1 MSITLTS
8 ITTLVRY
15 LINDTVKTMSPGDI
29 IIYDTSSVFTLT
41 ESNAISVS
49 AVYKNDVELE
59 SGTYSYD
66 SDTQKLTVSASL
78 TSGDTI
84 EIRYTYYPNYS
95 DTEIQNYIQAAIIHL
110 SVNNFY
116 NYTISDSKI
125 FPDPTPSEQ
134 RLIAI
139 VTALLIEPDNKTYRL
154 PDLTINVPRDL
165 PLHDKIRKVI
175 MRHKQNSHG
184 TFDIL

>member
-1 MSITLTS
+1 MSVTLSS

-15 LINDTVKTMSPGDI
+15 LIGDTSTSQSPGDMYT
-29 IIYDTSSVFTLT
+29 YDNSSVFTLT
-41 ESNAISVS
+41 ESNVSSVS

-66 SDTQKLTVSASL
+66 STRGTVTVSASL
-78 TSGDTI
+78 SSGDTI
-84 EIRYTYYPNYS
+84 EIRYSYYPNYS
-95 DTEIQNYIQAAIIHL
+95 DTELQNYVQAAIIHL
-110 SVNNFY
+110 SLNNFY
-116 NYTISDSKI
+116 NYTISDDKI

-139 VTALLIEPDNKTYRL
+139 VTALLVEPDNKTYRL
-154 PDLTINVPRDL
+154 PDLTINVPKDL

-175 MRHKQNSHG
+175 MRHKQNTHG

>member
-1 MSITLTS
+1 MAITLAS

-15 LINDTVKTMSPGDI
+15 LIGDTSKTQLPGDI
-29 IIYDTSSVFTLT
+29 FTYDNSEVFTLT
-41 ESNAISVS
+41 ESNATAVSDVLVNDTSSGVAYVYSTTRQTVTISSV
-49 AVYKNDVELE
+49 
-59 SGTYSYD
+59 
-66 SDTQKLTVSASL
+66 L
-78 TSGDTI
+78 TSGDTV
-84 EIRYTYYPNYS
+84 EIQYTYYPNYS

-116 NYTISDSKI
+116 DFTISSSNI
-125 FPDPTPSEQ
+125 YPDPTPQEQ

-139 VTALLIEPDNKTYRL
+139 ITGLLIEPDNKTYRL

-165 PLHDKIRKVI
+165 PLHDKIRKAI
-175 MRHKQNSHG
+175 LTMKHNTHG